1 MQGDALSASTVPHSM
16 FSDEPHHW
24 VQRLRWDEASE
35 TEVHGHWI
43 AGVKSGTLR
52 RYSQCLQAWHPDRLA
67 DVMSACNLVDA
78 VWHDP
83 IVGLDAGFE
92 FPVLV
97 ARRAATQGGR

>member
-1 MQGDALSASTVPHSM
+1 VQEDALSASTVPHSM

-67 DVMSACNLVDA
+67 DVMSA
-78 VWHDP
+78 
-83 IVGLDAGFE
+83 
-92 FPVLV
+92 
-97 ARRAATQGGR
+97 